1 MKHLRA
7 WREPTARTLL
17 CVAALVAAGSLA
29 RPAEAQSSPGRVAA
43 GHRLAETFCAQCHV
57 IIRGGPAGWTDAPSF
72 PAVAD
77 RTGYNI
83 RMVAA
88 LHPEAPR
95 GHVKSTPEPVGCCRP
110 CRLYPEPEAAVVS
123 FRTHPARR
131 QRDGKRG
138 RPAARGP
145 HRRWRLHPKQDVT
158 IGHGHAFS
166 RSRRSPRW
174 PRGWPRRPSGPGLP
188 ATGLRSRAPD
198 GRMTGRRRT
207 GRRTAVRCRPP
218 PELD

>member
-77 RTGYNI
+77 RPDITSAWLQRFIQKPHVDMLSLPRNQS
-83 RMVAA
+83 AA
-88 LHPEAPR
+88 ADL
-95 GHVKSTPEPVGCCRP
+95 
-110 CRLYPEPEAAVVS
+110 AAYILS
-123 FRTHPARR
+123 LR
-131 QRDGKRG
+131 QR
-138 RPAARGP
+138 
-145 HRRWRLHPKQDVT
+145 
-158 IGHGHAFS
+158 
-166 RSRRSPRW
+166 
-174 PRGWPRRPSGPGLP
+174 
-188 ATGLRSRAPD
+188 
-198 GRMTGRRRT
+198 
-207 GRRTAVRCRPP
+207 
-218 PELD
+218 